1 MDEPDAGGSRGRA
14 ADHPL
19 AAAKYVLLTTFRR
32 TGAPVA
38 TPVWLAPSLD
48 DPELFTVITV
58 DETGKTKRLAH
69 TDTVEVRRCDIRGR
83 VPEGA
88 PVFRGT
94 ARVVRDEAGV
104 AAVRRAVVGK
114 YGFPARF
121 SDLTDK
127 VGAKVGLKRAPR
139 AGILVALNPQPLP
152 PEDGAPRV
160 SEP

>member
-58 DETGKTKRLAH
+58 DDTGKTKRLAH
-69 TDTVEVRRCDIRGR
+69 TEPSRCERATSGDACPRGHRRSAARR
-83 VPEGA
+83 
-88 PVFRGT
+88 
-94 ARVVRDEAGV
+94 RVVRDEAGRR
-104 AAVRRAVVGK
+104 RRAPCRRREVRLPGAAS
-114 YGFPARF
+114 PTSRTRSARRW
-121 SDLTDK
+121 
-127 VGAKVGLKRAPR
+127 G
-139 AGILVALNPQPLP
+139 
-152 PEDGAPRV
+152 
-160 SEP
+160 